1 MHIPS
6 CWKSS
11 VRQYLMA
18 KIKFYTDENVSK
30 TVIMGLRQRGVDV
43 LSVPEAGTLGASDE
57 EHLRVAASDE
67 RVIFTQDRDFLRLAA
82 AGARHAGIVYATQN
96 RSVGRLI
103 FGLGPIH
110 QVLEAEDIT
119 SNIEYI

>member
-1 MHIPS
+1 
-6 CWKSS
+6 
-11 VRQYLMA
+11 MA

-30 TVIMGLRQRGVDV
+30 AVIMGLRQRGVDV

-67 RVIFTQDRDFLRLAA
+67 RVIFTQDRDFLRLVA
-82 AGARHAGIVYATQN
+82 AGARHARIVYATQN

-103 FGLGPIH
+103 FGLALIH
-110 QVLEAEDIT
+110 QVLEAEDMT
-119 SNIEYI
+119 DHIEYI